1 MKLKEYFEKLEST
14 AFGPWLAAFKKLFS
28 KEELN
33 GELSEVQDKKK
44 NEEKFFDN
52 VKQALDKIQVNME
65 IIRLI
70 EPENSTISDNT
81 ETFITNFKSENF
93 SMLSRI
99 KHQKLLLEQKIKE
112 EISTNYKVVILSN
125 NVVKTNKLG
134 LEKLEKGQKFDLQ
147 TKCEFKDNKIY
158 KLNDQH
164 FIKIKDELFKIN
176 ELPKEFEKTTHIIL
190 EYKEQIVP
198 GLRVIT
204 NLQLEKFAE
213 FILNLPENRLE
224 YYNYFLVEEEKDGY
238 SKIDAFK
245 NVANKNKLVEKFQN
259 SDKYNYEEIKQNV
272 RTLQAYLG
280 SYEDNCGIPKS
291 DLLGQG
297 DYNNH
302 GYDNA

>member
-14 AFGPWLAAFKKLFS
+14 ACGPWLAAFKELFS

-44 NEEKFFDN
+44 KEEKFFDN

-81 ETFITNFKSENF
+81 ETFITDFKSVNF

-134 LEKLEKGQKFDLQ
+134 LEKLEKGQKFD
-147 TKCEFKDNKIY
+147 
-158 KLNDQH
+158 
-164 FIKIKDELFKIN
+164 
-176 ELPKEFEKTTHIIL
+176 
-190 EYKEQIVP
+190 
-198 GLRVIT
+198 
-204 NLQLEKFAE
+204 
-213 FILNLPENRLE
+213 
-224 YYNYFLVEEEKDGY
+224 
-238 SKIDAFK
+238 
-245 NVANKNKLVEKFQN
+245 
-259 SDKYNYEEIKQNV
+259 
-272 RTLQAYLG
+272 
-280 SYEDNCGIPKS
+280 
-291 DLLGQG
+291 
-297 DYNNH
+297 
-302 GYDNA
+302 